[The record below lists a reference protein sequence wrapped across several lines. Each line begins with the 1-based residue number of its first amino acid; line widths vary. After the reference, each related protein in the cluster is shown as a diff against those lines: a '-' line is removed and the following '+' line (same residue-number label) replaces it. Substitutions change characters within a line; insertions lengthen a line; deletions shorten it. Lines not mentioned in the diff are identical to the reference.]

1 MSNQKG
7 TIKSIK
13 PHTMDMIPSWE
24 SAYVITVVAVVQSLC
39 HVQLTATTWTTACQ
53 ASQPITSCQSLLKLL
68 SIELVIP
75 SNHALLCHPLLL
87 LPQSFPAS
95 GSFLMSR
102 LFTSGGQR
110 IGASAWASV
119 LPMNIQGWFPLGL
132 TDLISLQSKG
142 PSRVFSTTTVQKHQ
156 FCSAQPSLWSN
167 SLIHTWLLE
176 KP

>member
-13 PHTMDMIPSWE
+13 PHTMDMIPSWD

-110 IGASAWASV
+110 NDTSASASV
-119 LPMNIQGWFPLGL
+119 LLRDIQEWFPLGL
-132 TDLISLQSKG
+132 TGLIPLLSKG
-142 PSRVFSTTTVQKHQ
+142 PSRAFSNIPMVVQV
-156 FCSAQPSLWSN
+156 LVVRYLLLLIN
-167 SLIHTWLLE
+167 SPLHSVDR
-176 KP
+176 P

>member
-75 SNHALLCHPLLL
+75 SNHLILCHPLLL
-87 LPQSFPAS
+87 LPSIFPAS
-95 GSFLMSR
+95 GSFPVSQ
-102 LFTSGGQR
+102 FFASDGQSTEVS
-110 IGASAWASV
+110 ASAPV
-119 LPMNIQGWFPLGL
+119 LPMNIQDWFPLIWTG
-132 TDLISLQSKG
+132 LISLQSKG
-142 PSRVFSTTTVQKHQ
+142 LSRVFNTTVK
-156 FCSAQPSLWSN
+156 SIN
-167 SLIHTWLLE
+167 SLALSFLYGQLSHPNMTTGKSI
-176 KP
+176 